1 MWSHTSRA
9 GVNLAGMTE
18 RIDERWIGRRVR
30 TLRQA
35 RGATLRALAQETGLS
50 ATQLSRIES
59 GSRQASVGTLIELSR
74 IFGITLSELVADTTP
89 AAVHV
94 ISRDRRTV
102 HHTASGDIAVLSG
115 DLPDLHSM
123 HLTISPHCS
132 SPTAHHD
139 GEEWMYVLSG
149 TVELI
154 IGADGDEQ
162 TTTLGPGDAAHFQAR
177 TTHRVRNDGNAN
189 TEILLV
195 GTRDPVHEAPRTGSA
210 EVGLRP

>member
-1 MWSHTSRA
+1 
-9 GVNLAGMTE
+9 MTE

-35 RGATLRALAQETGLS
+35 RGSTLRALAEESGLS

-102 HHTASGDIAVLSG
+102 HHTASGDVAVLSG

-149 TVELI
+149 TVDLI
-154 IGADGDEQ
+154 VGADGDEQ
-162 TTTLGPGDAAHFQAR
+162 STTLGPGDAAHFQAR
-177 TTHRVRNDGNAN
+177 TTHRVRNDGDTS

-195 GTRDPVHEAPRTGSA
+195 GSRDRVGEGARPGSA